1 MATASV
7 ELTRAIR
14 EAEDIARSS
23 GQTLSTAH
31 LLLALFTFPNRAQL
45 LLKERRIDEDVI
57 LAHMLELP
65 SEPAHAFK
73 RLRERAL
80 ELAEGSGAREAD
92 CLHLL
97 VALLRVRES
106 LAYELLSRTGVPLT
120 SLRNVV
126 VSYVTNN
133 LPRRFLQVHKA
144 EPFAPSEL
152 TLAKE
157 QVQKERGLRDLYAK
171 DEELPRLASARRSR
185 PTGADLVDEAN
196 EETFDV
202 ALDLPRPPAV
212 RSVPAL
218 KSVPKPAPDKSE
230 QSSYL
235 LDPAEFPLL
244 SQLGRNLCAD
254 AEAGRVD
261 DLIGRAKE
269 LSQMIDVLGRRR
281 ANNACLVGPPGVGK
295 TALVEGLALAI
306 VRGGDDMKGLTDKII
321 VDVPVGALVAGTS
334 LRGALSEKL
343 AQLQLEVKQANGRV
357 IVFIDE
363 LHTLIGAGN
372 SGDGAQDVANELKA
386 ALARGEF
393 PCIGATTD
401 AEYKKYVEADP
412 AMERRFTPIEVK
424 EPSVDEAVL
433 MLEGGIAAY
442 AEHHGVTYSVD
453 ALQAACAWSHKFIAE
468 RKLPDKAFSIA
479 DLAGSRARRSGR
491 AFVERSDIAEI
502 VAELAGLPPGRLK
515 EGENDRLSRAEQE
528 LAKHFV
534 GHEDA
539 VKRVATALRRGFA
552 GFARHR
558 PVGSFLFLGP
568 TGVGKT
574 ELAKA
579 IAEFLFGRKDA
590 LIRVDLSEF
599 VEPHSLARLVG
610 APPGYVGFDQGG
622 QLTEAIRKR
631 PFQVILFDEFE
642 KAHPEVR
649 NVLLQI
655 LDEGRLTDGRGRT
668 VRFTDCV
675 IVLTSNA
682 GAQAGKRASRRLG
695 FDSAAP
701 SGSGTRSES
710 DAITADE
717 MTLAEAKLSFTPE
730 LWNRI
735 DEKVVFRPLSESA
748 ICQIARLMLDDLVQG
763 VFAEREITLTY
774 TEEAVHWLADKG
786 FDAELGARPLRQ
798 TVQREVEGPLAQQVV
813 SGDVGNGSRIVL
825 DVNDD
830 GLLEFFAEE
839 SEDDLLDDGHTQHP

>member
-1 MATASV
+1 MATAST
-7 ELTRAIR
+7 ELSRAIR

-23 GQTLSTAH
+23 GQSLSTAH

-45 LLKERRIDEDVI
+45 LLKERHIDEDVV

-73 RLRERAL
+73 RLKERAL
-80 ELAEGSGAREAD
+80 ELAEGSGSREAD

-106 LAYELLSRTGVPLT
+106 LAYELLSRTGVSLT

-126 VSYVTNN
+126 VSYVTNQ
-133 LPRRFLQVHKA
+133 LPRRFLHVQRA
-144 EPFAPSEL
+144 EPFMPSEI
-152 TLAKE
+152 TLARNPSSDVG
-157 QVQKERGLRDLYAK
+157 QTPPVT
-171 DEELPRLASARRSR
+171 RLR
-185 PTGADLVDEAN
+185 PTGAELAGQAARAAELEDG

-202 ALDLPRPPAV
+202 PLTFERKPKSVDRAAPAERQAAPARPRLAPAPKVAKVSAYALDPG
-212 RSVPAL
+212 
-218 KSVPKPAPDKSE
+218 E
-230 QSSYL
+230 Y
-235 LDPAEFPLL
+235 PLL
-244 SQLGRNLCAD
+244 CQIGRNLCVD
-254 AEAGRVD
+254 AEEGRID

-269 LSQMIDVLGRRR
+269 LTQMVDVLGRRR

-306 VRGGDDMKGLTDKII
+306 VRGGDDMAHLANKVI
-321 VDVPVGALVAGTS
+321 VDVPTGSLVAGTS

-343 AQLQLEVKQANGRV
+343 AQLQAEVKQANGRV

-393 PCIGATTD
+393 PCIGATTE
-401 AEYKKYVEADP
+401 AEFKKYVEQDA
-412 AMERRFTPIEVK
+412 AIERRFTPIEVK

-479 DLAGSRARRSGR
+479 DLAGSRARRHGR
-491 AFVERSDIAEI
+491 AFVERADIAEI
-502 VAELAGLPPGRLK
+502 VAELAGLPLGRLK
-515 EGENDRLSRAEQE
+515 EGENDRLSRAEAE
-528 LAKHFV
+528 LARGFV
-534 GHEDA
+534 GHQGA
-539 VKRVATALRRGFA
+539 VAKVATALRRGFA
-552 GFARHR
+552 GFGRQR

-590 LIRVDLSEF
+590 LVRVDLSEF

-610 APPGYVGFDQGG
+610 APPGYVGFSEGG

-668 VRFTDCV
+668 VRFTDSV

-682 GAQAGKRASRRLG
+682 GAQAGKKARRLG
-695 FDSAAP
+695 FSGGGAAVE
-701 SGSGTRSES
+701 SGE
-710 DAITADE
+710 AITADE

-735 DEKVVFRPLSESA
+735 DEKVVFRPLERDH
-748 ICQIARLMLDDLVQG
+748 IEQIARLMLNETAKT
-763 VFAEREITLTY
+763 VFAERELQVQFTD
-774 TEEAVHWLADKG
+774 EAVAWLAEAG

-798 TVQREVEGPLAQQVV
+798 CVQREVEGPLALRLV
-813 SGDVGNGSRIVL
+813 SGDVQAGDRLIL
-825 DVNDD
+825 DVNDE
-830 GLLEFFAEE
+830 GKLEWFIDDEAEDVM
-839 SEDDLLDDGHTQHP
+839 EDAAQDAR